1 MQEQGGLIMQP
12 RDELADRSTQF
23 YLLVALRGLP
33 KEPKTMAPLC
43 PFRVD

>member
-12 RDELADRSTQF
+12 RDELAVRSTQL

-33 KEPKTMAPLC
+33 KEPKITAPLC
-43 PFRVD
+43 PLRAD